1 MESRAYLKQL
11 RISPRKVRLVAD
23 TVRGASV
30 QDARK
35 TLGVLI
41 KRSSEPMLKLLN
53 SAVANAENNFKMVE
67 SNLYVSKIFVDE
79 GPVFKRWMPR
89 AMGRAT
95 EILKRTSHITII
107 LGELE
112 EGIKRKADTD
122 KSVSEEN
129 TGGQGK
135 NKSGKQGISVK
146 AAQTDTAKMKTSG
159 EASKKKF
166 QRRKV
171 I

>member
-1 MESRAYLKQL
+1 MEAKAYLKQL
-11 RISPRKVRLVAD
+11 RVSPRKARLVAD
-23 TVRGASV
+23 TVRGVSV
-30 QDARK
+30 QDARRS
-35 TLGVLI
+35 LSVLI
-41 KRSSEPMLKLLN
+41 KRSSEPILKLLN
-53 SAVANAENNFKMVE
+53 SAVANAENNFKMLE

-107 LGELE
+107 LGELK
-112 EGIKRKADTD
+112 EGIKKTANADD
-122 KSVSEEN
+122 SVKEKVLD
-129 TGGQGK
+129 QK
-135 NKSGKQGISVK
+135 VKSGKQGISVK
-146 AAQTDTAKMKTSG
+146 AAQNDIAKMKTG
-159 EASKKKF
+159 NEASKKKF